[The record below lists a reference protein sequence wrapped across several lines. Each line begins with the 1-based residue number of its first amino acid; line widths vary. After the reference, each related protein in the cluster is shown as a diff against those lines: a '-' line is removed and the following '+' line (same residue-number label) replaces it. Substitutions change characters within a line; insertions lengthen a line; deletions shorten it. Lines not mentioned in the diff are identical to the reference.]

1 MSAAVETM
9 FSVREKP
16 WHGLGE
22 VVESAPTMQDALRL
36 SGLDW
41 EVKKRKVF
49 TTFKDKRIA
58 VPNTFA
64 TVRDTDGAVLGTV
77 GNKYTVVQNDE
88 AFQFVDQMKI
98 DGDVEFETAGS
109 LNGGSTVFITAKMG
123 QFNLLG
129 DAVDKYLVFSNS
141 HNGSSRVRMV
151 VTPIRVV
158 CNNTLNMALR
168 THDRSWSAV
177 HTGSINNKVADAVA
191 GLGFANEYYAEL
203 QKAAEDLYKIK
214 FSRAQFEALLDQLYP
229 MTDEYSARK
238 KNTYEY
244 NRETLTRAYM
254 MDDLNDVRGTA
265 WGVVNAVSDYATHVP
280 NRGKDL
286 NQEGVMYTVI
296 NGIGLLQQVY
306 EMMLSQV

>member
-1 MSAAVETM
+1 MSANVETM

-16 WHGLGE
+16 WHGLGV
-22 VVESAPTMQDALRL
+22 VVEKAPTMVEALQL

-41 EVKKRKVF
+41 EVKKRKLF
-49 TTFKDKRIA
+49 TTLNDKRIV
-58 VPNTFA
+58 VPDTFA
-64 TVRDTDGAVLGTV
+64 TVRATDGAVLGTV
-77 GNKYTVVQNDE
+77 GNKYQVVQNAD
-88 AFQFVDQMKI
+88 AFSFVDQMKV

-123 QFNLLG
+123 QFKLLG
-129 DAVDKYLVFSNS
+129 DEVDKYLVFSNS

-158 CNNTLNMALR
+158 CNNTLNMALKN
-168 THDRSWSAV
+168 HDRSWSAI
-177 HTGSINNKVADAVA
+177 HTGSVNNRVADAVA
-191 GLGFANEYYAEL
+191 GLGFANEYYANL
-203 QKAAEDLYKIK
+203 QQAAEELYKIK
-214 FSRAQFEALLDQLYP
+214 FSRAQFEGLLDKLYP

-265 WGVVNAVSDYATHVP
+265 WGVVNAISDYATHVP
-280 NRGKDL
+280 SRGKDL
-286 NQEGVMYTVI
+286 SQEGVMYTVI

-306 EMMLSQV
+306 EMMLAQV